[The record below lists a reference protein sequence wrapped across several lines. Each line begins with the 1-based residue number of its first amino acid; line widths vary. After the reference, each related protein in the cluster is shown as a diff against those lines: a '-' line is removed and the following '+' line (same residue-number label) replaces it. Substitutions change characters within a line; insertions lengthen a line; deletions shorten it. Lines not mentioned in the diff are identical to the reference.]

1 MQDTIFVEC
10 SGGFKILDHLKL
22 IQQKADCTVS
32 MRGNGIGEKTNKC
45 HQCDFASSQSGT
57 LKRHLKTHTG
67 EKSNKCNQCDY
78 ASSQP
83 SNLKIHF
90 KTNNGEKPNKCN
102 SNLTILC
109 FGRPLEDTFE
119 KAQSAKVKKCHLRWI

>member
-57 LKRHLKTHTG
+57 LKRHLKTHSR
-67 EKSNKCNQCDY
+67 EVKWMQSVWLY
-78 ASSQP
+78 
-83 SNLKIHF
+83 
-90 KTNNGEKPNKCN
+90 
-102 SNLTILC
+102 ILS
-109 FGRPLEDTFE
+109 GRQL
-119 KAQSAKVKKCHLRWI
+119 